1 VQKHS
6 LVNAEAKSMHTRW
19 KERFVI
25 LLWPL
30 LGLLGGIFAWTYVL
44 TNLNNERRT
53 TEERTLRDTA
63 TLARNYAALTSRF
76 LKNIDQLG
84 LHVQFEYE
92 LTAQGLDLSTFDQRG
107 LFTDEPLINVTIVD
121 SDGRPISSTHPYDS
135 NVSLKNDPSFVLHKN
150 GAADSLYISGPGVS
164 RLFQFPTIN
173 FSRNLRDAQ
182 SKFAGVVI
190 VSVSPSYFT
199 DSYDVATLK
208 EHGLLILTDE
218 RHRLLA
224 ARTGRAG
231 VHDGNVGMHMNN
243 EFAGSNGVVLI
254 PGSKFDDER
263 ERYVGWQ
270 RIDEYNVIAIAGL
283 DRQEALAPYVSSKA
297 YVLQYMKWGTG
308 ILTLGTLI
316 ATYMAYRLQ
325 LRKTQIEE
333 VRSTYRLATER
344 GNEGFYML
352 RPKYARDRNAIDFT
366 FVDCNRRG
374 AEMYGM
380 SHDQLLGKDLSTLLP
395 ATIFADEMNKL
406 QEALDHGYLEEE
418 LKITDGMPIQCE
430 WLNRRIV
437 RSRNG
442 LAVTVSDISERKA
455 HVRELQR
462 KGYEDA
468 LTGLHNRHWLS
479 EFLPKAI
486 AQAEAEGYEVA
497 LMFVDLDRF
506 KRVNDAMGH
515 AIGDEL
521 LRRCAE
527 RLVDAVRP
535 GDKVARLGGD
545 EFLILLSHVDG
556 KEGTQRVAER
566 ISAAISERFRLTAS
580 ILDIHA
586 SIGIS
591 LFPHD
596 GTDAE
601 TLLNQADIAM
611 YSAKTG
617 GRGQWRFYDPRFD
630 EEVKNRLRRER
641 ELVRAIEEDEFTV
654 YYQPRLEMQSRKVCS
669 MEALVRWEH
678 PIRGTISPTE
688 FIPLAEETGQI
699 IELGQLVIKKVFSQM
714 AQWGARGEELIPVSI
729 NVSAKQFNETDIRA
743 ILSDAFAEHPV
754 TPNLIE
760 VELTESSMTGDVA
773 DIRRTI
779 ASIQKMG
786 VKVLVDDFGTGYSSL
801 AQLQK
806 LDMDVL
812 KVDRA
817 FTLEIDRGDEGK
829 IFFSAI
835 ITMAHALGMRV
846 VAEGVENATQ
856 VNILNDLDCDEI
868 QGYFVSRPLA
878 ANALQEFLQRMK
890 SPHASAKASRVEK

>member
-1 VQKHS
+1 MQGQG
-6 LVNAEAKSMHTRW
+6 LVNSEAKSRPARW
-19 KERFVI
+19 KGLVLI
-25 LLWPL
+25 LFWPL
-30 LGLLGGIFAWTYVL
+30 LSLLAGMTAWKYAL
-44 TNLNNERRT
+44 TNLDNERRT
-53 TEERTLRDTA
+53 IEERTLRDTA

-92 LTAQGLDLSTFDQRG
+92 LTDHGLDLSTLDQRG
-107 LFTDEPLINVTIVD
+107 LFTDDPLINVTIVD
-121 SDGRPISSTHPYDS
+121 LDGRPTSSTHPYESSASFKD
-135 NVSLKNDPSFVLHKN
+135 DPVFLLHKN
-150 GAADSLYISGPGVS
+150 GAADSLYISGPS
-164 RLFQFPTIN
+164 FNHLFQFPNVN

-182 SKFAGVVI
+182 GEFAGMVI
-190 VSVSPSYFT
+190 VSVSPMYFT
-199 DSYDVATLK
+199 DSYDVATFK
-208 EHGLLILTDE
+208 EHGLLILTDDQY
-218 RHRLLA
+218 RLLA
-224 ARTGRAG
+224 ARTG
-231 VHDGNVGMHMNN
+231 HVGSQGDNPNMYIDNK
-243 EFAGSNGVVLI
+243 FVGSNGVVLA
-254 PGSKFDDER
+254 SSRKFPDAK
-263 ERYVGWQ
+263 ERYIGWQ
-270 RIDEYNVIAIAGL
+270 RIDEYGVIAIAGL
-283 DRQEALAPYVSSKA
+283 EKQEALAPYLHNEA
-297 YVLQYMKWGTG
+297 YVLRYMQWGTVA
-308 ILTLGTLI
+308 LFLGTLI
-316 ATYMAYRLQ
+316 ATYMVYRLQ
-325 LRKTQIEE
+325 LRKAQVEE

-344 GNEGFYML
+344 GNDGFYML
-352 RPKYARDRNAIDFT
+352 RPKWEKNRSVTDFT

-380 SHDQLLGKDLSTLLP
+380 SHNQLLGKDLSTLLP
-395 ATIFADEMNKL
+395 ETIFTDEMKKL
-406 QEALDHGYLEEE
+406 GAALDYGYLEEE
-418 LKITDGMPIQCE
+418 LKIIDGMPIKCE
-430 WLNRRIV
+430 WLSRRIV

-442 LAVTVSDISERKA
+442 LAVTISDISESKA
-455 HVRELQR
+455 HFHELKR

-479 EFLPKAI
+479 ESLPNTFANADKA
-486 AQAEAEGYEVA
+486 GVEVA
-497 LMFVDLDRF
+497 LLFVDLDRF
-506 KRVNDAMGH
+506 KRVNDGMGH
-515 AIGDEL
+515 SVGDEL

-535 GDKVARLGGD
+535 EDEVIRLGGD
-545 EFLILLSHVDG
+545 EFLVLLSHVDG

-566 ISAAISERFRLTAS
+566 VSAAISERFRLTS
-580 ILDIHA
+580 TVMDISA

-601 TLLNQADIAM
+601 TLLNKADIAM
-611 YSAKTG
+611 YSAKTS

-630 EEVKNRLRRER
+630 EEIKNRLSREK
-641 ELVRAIEEDEFTV
+641 ELVRAIEADEFTV

-678 PIRGTISPTE
+678 PTRGIISPNE

-714 AQWGARGEELIPVSI
+714 AQWAACGEELIPVSI
-729 NVSAKQFNETDIRA
+729 NVSAKQFNETDVKA
-743 ILSDAFAEHPV
+743 ILAEAFAKHPV
-754 TPNLIE
+754 TPDFIE

-773 DIRRTI
+773 DVRRTI
-779 ASIQKMG
+779 ASIQQMG

-817 FTLEIDRGDEGK
+817 FTVEIDQGDEGK
-829 IFFSAI
+829 IFFAAI

-856 VNILNDLDCDEI
+856 VDILNDLDCDEI

-878 ANALQEFLQRMK
+878 ANALQEFLQRVQNADVQGYRIK
-890 SPHASAKASRVEK
+890 TD